1 MVYLLGT
8 RSPETILRSADGGR
22 APSTENRA
30 PASSSTGTS
39 M

>member
-8 RSPETILRSADGGR
+8 RSPATILRSADGGR